1 MKKYLTIFFTII
13 GVVIAGI
20 SLYYQIFYKEKI
32 SLNIEKV
39 TTTLLTRPLHIEGL
53 KVSYTYHDT
62 INVEELWQTTFVIR
76 NTGTKTILGEGFAG
90 KNIKNTYLP
99 IHIENCIQL
108 LSTSIT
114 NCNNDATLMNNH
126 LYIPQWRPNEYVEIT
141 IISEGPN
148 APDLKISDREI
159 VDSEITYSVYSPKI
173 DLSNKKII
181 DYLPKGL
188 AIFFKW
194 SIVFTIFIM
203 SITSIIQIRKQ
214 LKTIQGIGIKIFTFI
229 AWLIIV
235 LIFALPLLWIF

>member
-90 KNIKNTYLP
+90 KNIKNNIFLFISKIALNY
-99 IHIENCIQL
+99 CQL
-108 LSTSIT
+108 LS
-114 NCNNDATLMNNH
+114 
-126 LYIPQWRPNEYVEIT
+126 Q
-141 IISEGPN
+141 
-148 APDLKISDREI
+148 I
-159 VDSEITYSVYSPKI
+159 VIMMQ
-173 DLSNKKII
+173 LS
-181 DYLPKGL
+181 
-188 AIFFKW
+188 
-194 SIVFTIFIM
+194 
-203 SITSIIQIRKQ
+203 
-214 LKTIQGIGIKIFTFI
+214 
-229 AWLIIV
+229 
-235 LIFALPLLWIF
+235 